1 LKALSTDLFGHGT
14 SILPCKNDNQP
25 GRRDRGAIDL
35 TNVFDV
41 TDDAIID
48 GVALVIEAPIV
59 MPVDVAI
66 GVEIFADN
74 CASDVWGTIDR
85 EIGTRGVKYRGETSG

>member
-25 GRRDRGAIDL
+25 GRCDRSAIDL

-48 GVALVIEAPIV
+48 GVARVIEITIV
-59 MPVDVAI
+59 VLVDIAD
-66 GVEIFADN
+66 GVEGFPNN
-74 CASDVWGTIDR
+74 CTDARVLGLPAR
-85 EIGTRGVKYRGETSG
+85 P